1 MRRLILRTWRFG
13 VFLLAGA
20 TGLIAQD
27 GNWTYRPTTDVL
39 MDVRNDELWTEA
51 VLPASPSYRLGVT
64 CDDTEYIAV
73 VVRSDAEIA
82 SAASVSVRFDGG
94 SGEVLPVAHSLA
106 NSNSFD
112 FEPAGAAVRRILA
125 SKSMAV
131 SLRNKDLQQVS
142 VQFDVTGL
150 SAVLKQMPL
159 KCQQRFTELV
169 AGEKPAP
176 KTGGRPRKTS

>member
-1 MRRLILRTWRFG
+1 LG

-20 TGLIAQD
+20 ASLIAQD

-39 MDVRNDELWTEA
+39 TDVRNDELWTDA
-51 VLPASPSYRLGVT
+51 VLPPSPRYRLGVT

-82 SAASVSVRFDGG
+82 SSASLSVRFDGG
-94 SGEVLPVAHSLA
+94 SAEVLPVAYSLA

-142 VQFDVTGL
+142 VQFDVAGL
-150 SAVLKQMPL
+150 STVVKQMPL
-159 KCQQRFTELV
+159 KCQQRFAELT
-169 AGEKPAP
+169 AGETPAP
-176 KTGGRPRKTS
+176 KSGGRPRKTS